1 MKHSGSP
8 QRTLEM
14 PLINFE
20 IDLILTCSADC
31 VIFFATGATEFA
43 ITDTKLY
50 ALVVTLSVQDN
61 AKLLRQLK
69 SGLKKAIN
77 WNKYQPKVWIERP
90 N

>member
-1 MKHSGSP
+1 
-8 QRTLEM
+8 M

-20 IDLILTCSADC
+20 TDLILTCSADC
-31 VIFFATGATEFA
+31 VISFAIGATEFA

-61 AKLLRQLK
+61 AKLLQLK

>member
-1 MKHSGSP
+1 
-8 QRTLEM
+8 M

-20 IDLILTCSADC
+20 TDLILTCSADC
-31 VIFFATGATEFA
+31 VISFAIGATEFA